1 MFFRACSLPKEVGDN
16 HFFTFLTSLTH
27 HLPMVKFSEK
37 KSMLENFRANVQTN
51 IIKSPR
57 VLTKT
62 LNWPN
67 IPKKLAT
74 ASILKTCQ
82 FFTSVPNETS
92 CCFWKPGILIRK
104 RTQSTSRLSFHV
116 CTAISRISRTVFGTR
131 VMHICHLLAYFTIV
145 SSVNGI
151 ISSYNI
157 TKYYREIQKTVN
169 TRNIL
174 GKSKFRREKTKPQT
188 ATVIM
193 FVVSEVSSRVVNFI
207 VIDQYRIDLLE
218 ANQSV
223 HAFTVV

>member
-1 MFFRACSLPKEVGDN
+1 
-16 HFFTFLTSLTH
+16 
-27 HLPMVKFSEK
+27 
-37 KSMLENFRANVQTN
+37 MLENFRANVQTN
-51 IIKSPR
+51 ILKSPR

-92 CCFWKPGILIRK
+92 GCFWKRGILISK
-104 RTQSTSRLSFHV
+104 RTQSTSTLSFHL
-116 CTAISRISRTVFGTR
+116 CTSISRISRTVFVTR
-131 VMHICHLLAYFTIV
+131 VMHICHPLAYFTIV
-145 SSVNGI
+145 SVNGT

-169 TRNIL
+169 TKNIL

-188 ATVIM
+188 TTVIM

-207 VIDQYRIDLLE
+207 VIDQYIIDLLE
-218 ANQSV
+218 SNQRV

>member
-1 MFFRACSLPKEVGDN
+1 
-16 HFFTFLTSLTH
+16 
-27 HLPMVKFSEK
+27 
-37 KSMLENFRANVQTN
+37 MLENFRENVQTN
-51 IIKSPR
+51 ILKSPR

-82 FFTSVPNETS
+82 LFTSVPNKTS
-92 CCFWKPGILIRK
+92 CCFSKRGILIRK
-104 RTQSTSRLSFHV
+104 ITQSMSTLSFHV
-116 CTAISRISRTVFGTR
+116 CTSISRISRTVFGTR
-131 VMHICHLLAYFTIV
+131 VMHISHLLAYFTIV
-145 SSVNGI
+145 NVNGT

-223 HAFTVV
+223 HAFTYIHTYIHHLYCLSFTVI